1 MFLITVTTIYFYF
14 YLFLHFFKN
23 IIFKEND
30 NEKLCGNKFNINH
43 QIIRIYESCTKTRE
57 KQLISR
63 TECWKAEFTED
74 NDWIHENDIINVY
87 QRYEKINQVVNAG
100 RWVSSN
106 YSSKNE

>member
-1 MFLITVTTIYFYF
+1 MFLFTVTTIYFYF

-43 QIIRIYESCTKTRE
+43 QIIRTYESCTKTCE

-63 TECWKAEFTED
+63 TECWKTEFTED

-100 RWVSSN
+100 RWMSSN

>member
-1 MFLITVTTIYFYF
+1 MCQSIIAFLYSFSRHACMFLFTVTTIYFYF

-63 TECWKAEFTED
+63 TEC
-74 NDWIHENDIINVY
+74 
-87 QRYEKINQVVNAG
+87 
-100 RWVSSN
+100 
-106 YSSKNE
+106 

>member
-1 MFLITVTTIYFYF
+1 MYVFIRCNYD
-14 YLFLHFFKN
+14 LFLLLPFSYIFFLN

-63 TECWKAEFTED
+63 TEC
-74 NDWIHENDIINVY
+74 
-87 QRYEKINQVVNAG
+87 
-100 RWVSSN
+100 
-106 YSSKNE
+106 